1 MNVQNNEKTYA
12 VAGYSVCKG
21 IFKMR
26 LAKDFDRIKTLIRT
40 GHTEIEMFELPQ
52 PMTKLDAHLWI
63 AINHPRAN
71 VGQKVGVVET
81 AKPFVV
87 TDALAASWK
96 SFYPTVN
103 TVVEEEQ
110 PTFEIKTATNRLTF
124 EEALAQVPMREKGR
138 FIKREVREQMA
149 RDLMAA

>member
-1 MNVQNNEKTYA
+1 MNTVNNEKTYA

-52 PMTKLDAHLWI
+52 AMTKLDAHLWLEL
-63 AINHPRAN
+63 NHPRAN
-71 VGQKVGVVET
+71 VGAKVGAVEK
-81 AKPFVV
+81 AFEV

-96 SFYPTVN
+96 DYYPTFN
-103 TVVEEEQ
+103 TVVKEEQ
-110 PTFEIKTATNRLTF
+110 PVFEMQTAAITTFEM
-124 EEALAQVPMREKGR
+124 ALATIPMREKGR

-149 RDLMAA
+149 RDLMAAMA

>member
-1 MNVQNNEKTYA
+1 MNTVNNEKTYA

-52 PMTKLDAHLWI
+52 AMTKLDAHLWLEV
-63 AINHPRAN
+63 NHPRAN
-71 VGQKVGVVET
+71 VGAKVGAVEK
-81 AKPFVV
+81 AFEV

-96 SFYPTVN
+96 DYYPTFN

-110 PTFEIKTATNRLTF
+110 PTFEIKEATNRLTF

-138 FIKREVREQMA
+138 FIKRDVREQMA
-149 RDLMAA
+149 RDLMAAMA